1 MGLREAELSFTE
13 FIEALLRVAWDS
25 LGADHGHHGG
35 QQRPGSSG
43 SVGGG
48 GVSPTERGSCKG
60 LCAASSSDGGGG
72 GGGGAAASGS
82 SRALGS
88 AGAGAGG
95 PPGGPARQT
104 SMRLGP
110 SVPTMEKEVTV
121 DALRDCVAGLVGMLG
136 EGWAG
141 KHNRWELDVAKQKD
155 VARIRELFRKAT
167 AEVAEEALRA
177 GAGSPAP

>member
-43 SVGGG
+43 GGG
-48 GVSPTERGSCKG
+48 GGGGGAAPAERGSCKG
-60 LCAASSSDGGGG
+60 LCAASSSGGGG
-72 GGGGAAASGS
+72 GGAASGS

-110 SVPTMEKEVTV
+110 SVPTAETEVTV

-177 GAGSPAP
+177 NAGSPVP